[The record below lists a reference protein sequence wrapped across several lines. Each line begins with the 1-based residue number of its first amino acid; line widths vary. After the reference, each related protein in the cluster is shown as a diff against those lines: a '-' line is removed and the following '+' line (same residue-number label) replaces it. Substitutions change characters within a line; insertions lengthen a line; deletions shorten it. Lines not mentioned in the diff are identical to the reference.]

1 MFRVLFFI
9 AFILSFCKVEAQ
21 IYKGDVCYYVEAGS
35 NISSSTTIYMV
46 KFSGR
51 RIVSES
57 DSKST
62 VTEKLRE
69 SSSYYDKKLDKLL
82 ESPKNGYDYNTSLS
96 TSSKEV
102 YSTESLGMPVLVQTG
117 MFSWEWQQPKNGY
130 IYKAFSKDAKSMI
143 TWFENNSG
151 EIKSKSYYVK
161 IDKSDLLP
169 KAVNRD
175 FLYE

>member
-1 MFRVLFFI
+1 M
-9 AFILSFCKVEAQ
+9 
-21 IYKGDVCYYVEAGS
+21 CYYVSAGS
-35 NISSSTTIYMV
+35 DISSSTTIYMV

-51 RIVSES
+51 RIVCMS

-62 VTEKLRE
+62 ATEKFSE

-82 ESPKNGYDYNTSLS
+82 ENPNNGLDYNTSLS

-102 YSTESLGMPVLVQTG
+102 YSCEWTGMPVLVSTG
-117 MFSWEWQQPKNGY
+117 MFSSEWRTPKYGY
-130 IYKAFSKDAKSMI
+130 TYRAFSKDTKSMI
-143 TWFENNSG
+143 IWQENKSG
-151 EIKSKSYYVK
+151 EIKGKSYYVK